1 MSTFTDKS
9 MSGFT
14 VSGNEYL
21 TEICIADSSACTDT
35 PAYGVSKIT
44 ADTWLYNMDAGY
56 GVIGM
61 GPTSDLW
68 RGFVGVDGTAVY
80 SIALARPPAG
90 LTDARGN

>member
-1 MSTFTDKS
+1 
-9 MSGFT
+9 
-14 VSGNEYL
+14 
-21 TEICIADSSACTDT
+21 
-35 PAYGVSKIT
+35 
-44 ADTWLYNMDAGY
+44 MDAGY
-56 GVIGM
+56 GIIGM